1 MESQRWPRAWSS
13 SLRGS
18 SPVCWPWLTTRSPRW
33 PLEVLRLLTEM
44 DRNMEEALSPEDCQ
58 SIFPLVFISS
68 RSLASA
74 AGEFLFQRLLDPA
87 RHGDGDP
94 GSFQRSLLRFF
105 LRSALHEHAAYLV
118 DSLWDCA
125 GSHLRDWDTATGL
138 LLGTGTSLQLHEEKA
153 LVEILSSSALRLCQG
168 HPPVGRSQARKE
180 SQRELREQRE
190 ERARLSRS
198 LIPVLPQLLQKFSA
212 EPEAVGALLEL
223 LQHLELGLFRT
234 ARLERCLE
242 QVLGRIQEV
251 FGKHSEPSPA
261 LSAASRALRA
271 LCDPEL
277 SLHGLGDIAR
287 SRLGDSLGDR
297 CHLQVTELLQAE
309 SPDEEDVY
317 GLAATLRRLSAL
329 FNDHDLTPWGLF
341 GPLSQLLR
349 RALDTGELPE
359 QVTIPAIS
367 CLFFH
372 LFWELSRV
380 PDAGASPGSLRDLRS
395 RAALLLSLCQSC
407 LTEPQPGLREKAFLV
422 LSELLLLLG
431 PELPEPRLRLSPE
444 PELPALLGLAL
455 LDLVFQNL
463 PEPHPDDHEAVQAR
477 LEALQARRSLLAA
490 FCRLLLGGV
499 LGLSAAADV
508 FKHYG
513 KFFGDF
519 GDIIQEL
526 LLCTRDLDRA
536 AWARTVLLSLQQLF
550 TELLLQEGPGLR
562 ELPEF
567 QELRELGRRLARFFG
582 RPELRSC
589 SELLELHREGIRFS
603 LQAPA
608 GVPGVPGEPPLCLPF
623 LEVLSEFSA
632 PLPRPDRART

>member
-261 LSAASRALRA
+261 LPVPPSPSQSLPVCPSAPQSPPSPSQSIPSPSQFIPSLSQCLEQVLGRIQEVFGKHSEPSPALSAASRALRA

-477 LEALQARRSLLAA
+477 LEALQARRSLL
-490 FCRLLLGGV
+490 GGCWDPK
-499 LGLSAAADV
+499 S
-508 FKHYG
+508 
-513 KFFGDF
+513 
-519 GDIIQEL
+519 
-526 LLCTRDLDRA
+526 
-536 AWARTVLLSLQQLF
+536 
-550 TELLLQEGPGLR
+550 
-562 ELPEF
+562 PEF
-567 QELRELGRRLARFFG
+567 
-582 RPELRSC
+582 
-589 SELLELHREGIRFS
+589 
-603 LQAPA
+603 
-608 GVPGVPGEPPLCLPF
+608 PPN
-623 LEVLSEFSA
+623 
-632 PLPRPDRART
+632 